1 MKPLLASSGDVIAD
15 RRADYAETLFSIGDH
30 AAAAELMQD
39 ALGLAPSWVFGWFRL
54 GEMQEQRGD
63 LDAAAAAWRRVLEL
77 EPADRPGAALRL
89 ALIGRAPAA
98 DAAPSAFVEAL
109 FDQYAGSF
117 EASLVGRLDYRVP
130 DFMLEAIRARRER
143 RFSLALDLG
152 CGTGLMG
159 ERLRP
164 FVERLEG
171 YDLSAGMLRKAAEKG
186 VYDHLVKADLSAFS
200 YHGPKADLV
209 TVADVLIY
217 LGALEGVTATV
228 SGLLQ
233 EGGLFAF
240 SLERLAAG
248 GDFALQPSRRYAH
261 SESYARRVLAASG
274 LRVLSLEERVLRRDR
289 GEPVFG
295 LIVVAER

>member
-1 MKPLLASSGDVIAD
+1 MKPLLASSGDVSAD

-39 ALGLAPSWVFGWFRL
+39 ALGVAPSWVFGWFRL

-63 LDAAAAAWRRVLEL
+63 LDAAEAAWRRVLEL
-77 EPADRPGAALRL
+77 EPTDRPGAALRL

-117 EASLVGRLDYRVP
+117 EASLVGRLDYRAP

-186 VYDHLVKADLSAFS
+186 VYDHLAKADLRPF
-200 YHGPKADLV
+200 P
-209 TVADVLIY
+209 T
-217 LGALEGVTATV
+217 T
-228 SGLLQ
+228 
-233 EGGLFAF
+233 
-240 SLERLAAG
+240 
-248 GDFALQPSRRYAH
+248 
-261 SESYARRVLAASG
+261 ARRRTS
-274 LRVLSLEERVLRRDR
+274 S
-289 GEPVFG
+289 PSPMC
-295 LIVVAER
+295 